1 MEYKYLQDLK
11 NILKNVN
18 HLKSELSK
26 FDINVNEITSYI
38 LLEDNL
44 KEIIINLVEDI
55 NSNSVSVN
63 NLVELIEII
72 KNNKGVMIN
81 ESN

>member
-26 FDINVNEITSYI
+26 YNINVNEITSYL

-44 KEIIINLVEDI
+44 KEMIRNLIEDI
-55 NSNSVSVN
+55 NSNSSCVN
-63 NLVELIEII
+63 NLVELIEIV
-72 KNNKGVMIN
+72 KNNK
-81 ESN
+81 

>member
-18 HLKSELSK
+18 HLKSELSRL
-26 FDINVNEITSYI
+26 DINVNEITSYL

-44 KEIIINLVEDI
+44 KEMIRNLVDDI
-55 NSNSVSVN
+55 NSNSSCIN
-63 NLVELIEII
+63 DLVELIEII
-72 KNNKGVMIN
+72 KNFN
-81 ESN
+81 

>member
-26 FDINVNEITSYI
+26 RDINVNEITSYI

-44 KEIIINLVEDI
+44 KEMIRNLIEDI
-55 NSNSVSVN
+55 NSNSSCVN
-63 NLVELIEII
+63 DLVELMELI
-72 KNNKGVMIN
+72 KNNK
-81 ESN
+81 

>member
-18 HLKSELSK
+18 HFKSELSK
-26 FDINVNEITSYI
+26 RDINVNEITSYI

-44 KEIIINLVEDI
+44 KEMIRNLVEDI
-55 NSNSVSVN
+55 NSNSSCVN
-63 NLVELIEII
+63 DLVELMEII
-72 KNNKGVMIN
+72 KNNK
-81 ESN
+81 

>member
-18 HLKSELSK
+18 HLKIELSK
-26 FDINVNEITSYI
+26 RDINVNEITSYI

-44 KEIIINLVEDI
+44 KEMIRNLIEDI
-55 NSNSVSVN
+55 NSNSSCVN
-63 NLVELIEII
+63 DLVELMELI
-72 KNNKGVMIN
+72 KNNK
-81 ESN
+81 

>member
-11 NILKNVN
+11 NILINVN

-26 FDINVNEITSYI
+26 RDINVNEITSYI

-44 KEIIINLVEDI
+44 KEMIRNLVEDI
-55 NSNSVSVN
+55 NSNSSCVN
-63 NLVELIEII
+63 NLVELMEII
-72 KNNKGVMIN
+72 KNNK
-81 ESN
+81 

>member
-1 MEYKYLQDLK
+1 MEYRYLQDLK

-26 FDINVNEITSYI
+26 RDINVNETTSYI

-44 KEIIINLVEDI
+44 KEMIRNLIEDI
-55 NSNSVSVN
+55 NSNSSCVN
-63 NLVELIEII
+63 NLVELMEIV
-72 KNNKGVMIN
+72 KNNK
-81 ESN
+81 

>member
-1 MEYKYLQDLK
+1 MEYRYLQDLK

-26 FDINVNEITSYI
+26 RDINVNEITSYL

-44 KEIIINLVEDI
+44 KEMIRNLIEDI
-55 NSNSVSVN
+55 NSNSSCVN
-63 NLVELIEII
+63 DLVELMEIV
-72 KNNKGVMIN
+72 KNNK
-81 ESN
+81 

>member
-11 NILKNVN
+11 NILINVN

-26 FDINVNEITSYI
+26 RDINVNEITSYI

-44 KEIIINLVEDI
+44 KEMIRNLVEDI
-55 NSNSVSVN
+55 NSNSSCVN
-63 NLVELIEII
+63 DLVELMEII
-72 KNNKGVMIN
+72 KNNK
-81 ESN
+81 

>member
-1 MEYKYLQDLK
+1 MDYKYLQDLK

-26 FDINVNEITSYI
+26 YNINVNEITSYI

-44 KEIIINLVEDI
+44 KEMIRNLVDDI
-55 NSNSVSVN
+55 NSNSSCVN
-63 NLVELIEII
+63 DLVELMEIV
-72 KNNKGVMIN
+72 KNNK
-81 ESN
+81 

>member
-11 NILKNVN
+11 NILRNII

-26 FDINVNEITSYI
+26 YNVNVNEITSYI

-44 KEIIINLVEDI
+44 KSMISELVEDI
-55 NSNSVSVN
+55 NSNSSCIN
-63 NLVELIEII
+63 DLVELIEIV
-72 KNNKGVMIN
+72 KNFNWN
-81 ESN
+81 C

>member
-26 FDINVNEITSYI
+26 RDINVNEVTSYI

-44 KEIIINLVEDI
+44 KEMIRNLIEDI
-55 NSNSVSVN
+55 NSNSSCVN
-63 NLVELIEII
+63 ELVELMELI
-72 KNNKGVMIN
+72 KNNK
-81 ESN
+81 

>member
-1 MEYKYLQDLK
+1 MEYRYLQDLK

-26 FDINVNEITSYI
+26 YNINVNEITSYI

-44 KEIIINLVEDI
+44 KEMIRNLIEDI
-55 NSNSVSVN
+55 NSNSSCIN
-63 NLVELIEII
+63 NLVELMEII
-72 KNNKGVMIN
+72 KNNK
-81 ESN
+81 

>member
-18 HLKSELSK
+18 HLKIELSK
-26 FDINVNEITSYI
+26 RDINVNEITSYI

-44 KEIIINLVEDI
+44 KEMIRNLIEDI
-55 NSNSVSVN
+55 NSNSSCVN
-63 NLVELIEII
+63 DLVELMEII
-72 KNNKGVMIN
+72 KKNKEKRN
-81 ESN
+81 

>member
-26 FDINVNEITSYI
+26 RDINVNEITSYI
-38 LLEDNL
+38 LLEENL
-44 KEIIINLVEDI
+44 KEMIRNLIEDI
-55 NSNSVSVN
+55 NSNSSCVN
-63 NLVELIEII
+63 DLVELMELI
-72 KNNKGVMIN
+72 KNNK
-81 ESN
+81 

>member
-26 FDINVNEITSYI
+26 RDINVNEITSYL

-44 KEIIINLVEDI
+44 KEMIRNLIEDI
-55 NSNSVSVN
+55 NSNSSCVN
-63 NLVELIEII
+63 DLVELIEII
-72 KNNKGVMIN
+72 KNNK
-81 ESN
+81 

>member
-1 MEYKYLQDLK
+1 MEYRYLQDLK

-26 FDINVNEITSYI
+26 RDINVNEITSYI

-44 KEIIINLVEDI
+44 KEMIRNLVDDI
-55 NSNSVSVN
+55 NSNSSCVN
-63 NLVELIEII
+63 DLVELMELI
-72 KNNKGVMIN
+72 KNNK
-81 ESN
+81 

>member
-11 NILKNVN
+11 NILKNLN

-26 FDINVNEITSYI
+26 RDINVNEITSYI

-44 KEIIINLVEDI
+44 KEMIRNLVEDI
-55 NSNSVSVN
+55 DSNSSCVN
-63 NLVELIEII
+63 NLVELMEIV
-72 KNNKGVMIN
+72 KNNK
-81 ESN
+81 

>member
-1 MEYKYLQDLK
+1 MDYKYLQDLK

-26 FDINVNEITSYI
+26 RDINVNEITSYL

-44 KEIIINLVEDI
+44 KEMIRNLIEDI
-55 NSNSVSVN
+55 NSNSSCVN
-63 NLVELIEII
+63 DLVELMELI
-72 KNNKGVMIN
+72 KNNK
-81 ESN
+81 

>member
-1 MEYKYLQDLK
+1 MEYRYLQDLK

-26 FDINVNEITSYI
+26 RDINVNEITSYL

-44 KEIIINLVEDI
+44 KEMIRNLIEDI
-55 NSNSVSVN
+55 NSNSSCVN
-63 NLVELIEII
+63 DLVELMELI
-72 KNNKGVMIN
+72 KNNK
-81 ESN
+81 

>member
-1 MEYKYLQDLK
+1 MEYRYLQDLK

-26 FDINVNEITSYI
+26 RDINVNEITSYL

-44 KEIIINLVEDI
+44 KEMIRNLVEDI
-55 NSNSVSVN
+55 NSNSSCVN
-63 NLVELIEII
+63 NLVELMEIV
-72 KNNKGVMIN
+72 KNNK
-81 ESN
+81 

>member
-1 MEYKYLQDLK
+1 MGYKYLQDLK

-26 FDINVNEITSYI
+26 RDINVNEITSYL

-44 KEIIINLVEDI
+44 KEMIRNLIEDI
-55 NSNSVSVN
+55 NSNSSCVN
-63 NLVELIEII
+63 DLVELMEIV
-72 KNNKGVMIN
+72 KNNK
-81 ESN
+81 

>member
-1 MEYKYLQDLK
+1 MENKYLQDLK

-26 FDINVNEITSYI
+26 RDINVNEVTSYI

-44 KEIIINLVEDI
+44 KEMIRNLVEDI
-55 NSNSVSVN
+55 NSNSSCVN
-63 NLVELIEII
+63 NLVELMELI
-72 KNNKGVMIN
+72 KNNK
-81 ESN
+81 